1 MIGQQRL
8 LAIIPARGGSKR
20 LPRKNILDLSGKP
33 LIAWT
38 IEAALNSKYI
48 DRIVVSTDD
57 QEIANISRKYG
68 AEVPFLRPKSLATD
82 DASSIDT
89 VINVLGEVEIINQHY
104 EYIVL
109 LQPTSPLRT
118 EIDIDKAIELLEKKS
133 ADSVISV
140 CEVDHPPQ
148 WNNTLPDD
156 GNMQL
161 FFREDNANNRSQDF
175 DIYYR
180 LNGAIYIVKIER
192 LLKEE
197 SLFLKTNTFA
207 YCMDAYSSVDI
218 DKEEDLM
225 VAKCFVKNLLTNRNS
240 RSKQ

>member
-20 LPRKNILDLSGKP
+20 LPGKNIMDLAGKP

-57 QEIANISRKYG
+57 QEIANISIKYG

-82 DASSIDT
+82 DTSSIDT
-89 VINVLGEVEIINQHY
+89 VINVLGEIEKIDQHY

-140 CEVDHPPQ
+140 CKVDHPLH
-148 WNNTLPDD
+148 WTNTLPDD

-161 FFREDNANNRSQDF
+161 FFREDNANKRSQDF
-175 DIYYR
+175 DKYYR
-180 LNGAIYIVKIER
+180 LNGAIYIVKIGR

-225 VAKCFVKNLLTNRNS
+225 VAKCFVKNLLTIKNS

>member
-20 LPRKNILDLSGKP
+20 LPRKNILDLAGKP

-57 QEIANISRKYG
+57 QEIANISIKYG

-140 CEVDHPPQ
+140 CEVDHPSH
-148 WNNTLPDD
+148 WINTLPDD

-161 FFREDNANNRSQDF
+161 FF
-175 DIYYR
+175 
-180 LNGAIYIVKIER
+180 
-192 LLKEE
+192 
-197 SLFLKTNTFA
+197 
-207 YCMDAYSSVDI
+207 
-218 DKEEDLM
+218 
-225 VAKCFVKNLLTNRNS
+225 S
-240 RSKQ
+240 RR

>member
-20 LPRKNILDLSGKP
+20 LPRKNILDLAGKP

-48 DRIVVSTDD
+48 DRLVVSTDD
-57 QEIANISRKYG
+57 QEIANISIKYG

-82 DASSIDT
+82 DSPSIDT
-89 VINVLGEVEIINQHY
+89 VINVLGEIEIIDQHY
-104 EYIVL
+104 DYIVL

-140 CEVDHPPQ
+140 CEVDHPPHC
-148 WNNTLPDD
+148 NNTLPDD

-161 FFREDNANNRSQDF
+161 FFRKDNANKRSQDF

-180 LNGAIYIVKIER
+180 LNGAIYIVKIGR

-218 DKEEDLM
+218 DKEEDLV
-225 VAKCFVKNLLTNRNS
+225 VAKCFAKNFLTNKNS